1 LAEAVLTEFGT
12 RIDAWTL
19 VPGSGGVHE
28 VEVDGE
34 LVFSK
39 KETGRHPTA
48 EEVVA
53 AIRERMT
60 D

>member
-1 LAEAVLTEFGT
+1 VLTELGT

-19 VPGSGGVHE
+19 VPGGGGVHE

>member
-1 LAEAVLTEFGT
+1 MADVLGEYGAQ
-12 RIDAWTL
+12 IESWTL

-28 VEVDGE
+28 IYIDDE

-48 EEVVA
+48 GEIRQ
-53 AIRERMT
+53 AIAERLRR
-60 D
+60 